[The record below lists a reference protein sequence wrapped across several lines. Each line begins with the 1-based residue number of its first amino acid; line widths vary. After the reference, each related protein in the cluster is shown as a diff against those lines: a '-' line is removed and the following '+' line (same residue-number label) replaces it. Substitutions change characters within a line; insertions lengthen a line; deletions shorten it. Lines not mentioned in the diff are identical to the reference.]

1 MSSSTSNSSV
11 KDNITM
17 TTEINEVTENMT
29 QNSNKSDIGNA
40 RKTYAKAIVTIGLCM
55 LISMV
60 AINAILDSMGARQQ
74 GVLGRVTES
83 REALEKIVT
92 DPNDLVMFYGSSVV
106 RAGFSPRKFDRD
118 LKAQGKSVSSFNY
131 GFGGLNPFFQDF
143 LSRRIT
149 EDLQQKDRRL
159 KLAMIEFNPFQTT
172 TARWNRAKPVID
184 SFLTLLASDEE
195 LWEVTKQDLTR
206 GIRLFNIKYMRGN
219 VSAEMITSFFGREM
233 FPPQRHNT
241 FKDSDEIVAERRR
254 LGRLLNE
261 KFEEEYPNYKS
272 AAWSYEWRG
281 AGTIPEE
288 RSAETL
294 AIFDDYYAVTQTD
307 AQMKND
313 RLSRIRSADIEE
325 LNFEPLL
332 VEHFINIV
340 KNFQKVS
347 DNVKVIMLPKNSQWI
362 QNTEA
367 GKKRLAAVVAQI
379 ETATGVKIANHQDI
393 IEVTPAMYRDT
404 THLSRYRGDIT
415 YTDYL
420 LKEYGDLL

>member
-11 KDNITM
+11 KDNFTM

-29 QNSNKSDIGNA
+29 QNSNKSDITNA
-40 RKTYAKAIVTIGLCM
+40 RKTYAKAIITIGLCM
-55 LISMV
+55 LISMG

-83 REALEKIVT
+83 REALEKIVA
-92 DPNDLVMFYGSSVV
+92 DPNDLVMFYGSSMV

-241 FKDSDEIVAERRR
+241 FKDSDEIVAER
-254 LGRLLNE
+254 
-261 KFEEEYPNYKS
+261 YSMKS
-272 AAWSYEWRG
+272 SKKSILIIKVQPGVTNG
-281 AGTIPEE
+281 AGQV
-288 RSAETL
+288 L
-294 AIFDDYYAVTQTD
+294 YLKN
-307 AQMKND
+307 AQ
-313 RLSRIRSADIEE
+313 
-325 LNFEPLL
+325 
-332 VEHFINIV
+332 
-340 KNFQKVS
+340 
-347 DNVKVIMLPKNSQWI
+347 
-362 QNTEA
+362 
-367 GKKRLAAVVAQI
+367 
-379 ETATGVKIANHQDI
+379 
-393 IEVTPAMYRDT
+393 
-404 THLSRYRGDIT
+404 
-415 YTDYL
+415 
-420 LKEYGDLL
+420 LKH